1 MNTRF
6 SRPRPYHGL
15 AFGVAVLAS
24 AGAVALAG
32 CGSIAAPGSSSSG
45 AGSSAGPAAQVSASG
60 SASASGP
67 ARTSAGLPAPAL
79 CVRASSVTRLIVLRS
94 RLLNR
99 IQVMHFPFPPQV
111 VVTNAAHARA
121 VAAALCALPKMPGG
135 IVNCPNEILGTTYRL
150 TFTVAGK
157 PLPVVTVQATG
168 CQAVTGLGPPR
179 RVAAKS
185 AFWRVLGNAIGLYG
199 AGPPVFSGHGPSLY
213 QCRPAA
219 TRAVPVVGCPGTMR
233 PLASPRPVT

>member
-1 MNTRF
+1 MHTRD
-6 SRPRPYHGL
+6 SRPRPCYGL

-32 CGSIAAPGSSSSG
+32 CGSIAASGSSSSG
-45 AGSSAGPAAQVSASG
+45 AGSSAGPTVQVSASG
-60 SASASGP
+60 SASGP
-67 ARTSAGLPAPAL
+67 AKTGTSQAAL
-79 CVRASSVTRLIVLRS
+79 CARASSVTRLVVLRS
-94 RLLNR
+94 RLINR

-111 VVTNAAHARA
+111 IVTNATHARA

-135 IVNCPNEILGTTYRL
+135 VVNCPNEILGTTYRL
-150 TFTVAGK
+150 TFTAAGR

-168 CQAVTGLGPPR
+168 CQAVTGLGPVR
-179 RVAAKS
+179 RVATKP

-199 AGPPVFSGHGPSLY
+199 AGPPVFSGNGPSLS

-219 TRAVPVVGCPGTMR
+219 TRAVPIVGCPGTMR